1 MKGTQHIIVCLYFDP
16 LISERKIICLIRIC
30 NIRTRDGVITPP
42 PPLGQDNLNDISE
55 ALEALNIPSD
65 VRSQIGMSSTDT
77 IADVLVKLNSK
88 KPENIIFGSY
98 VGNGN
103 YSSAHPNVLTT
114 NKPYADS
121 KIACVIIQAQP
132 YDSYDPKLTFA
143 IMLNSA
149 IGYSYYYGTSSTSGG
164 IPNCVQLTSIF
175 SDNGTTLQASWY
187 ADGSGASAYTQCN
200 ASNYT
205 YSYVIFC
212 D

>member
-1 MKGTQHIIVCLYFDP
+1 MPYTNMQYTNPGWG
-16 LISERKIICLIRIC
+16 
-30 NIRTRDGVITPP
+30 NNAP

-65 VRSQIGMSSTDT
+65 IRSQIGMSSTDT
-77 IADVLVKLNSK
+77 IADVLVRLNSK
-88 KPENIIFGSY
+88 RPENIIFGSY
-98 VGNGN
+98 AGNGN
-103 YSSAHPNVLTT
+103 YGSAHPNMLTI

-121 KIACVIIQAQP
+121 KIACVIIQKQLQEP
-132 YDSYDPKLTFA
+132 IGQRLTFA

-149 IGYSYYYGTSSTSGG
+149 IGYSHYFSGSDG
-164 IPNCVQLTSIF
+164 IGGDPVCVQLTPTF
-175 SDNGTTLQASWY
+175 SDNGATLQASWY
-187 ADGSGASAYTQCN
+187 VDGYGSSQYTQCN

>member
-1 MKGTQHIIVCLYFDP
+1 M
-16 LISERKIICLIRIC
+16 
-30 NIRTRDGVITPP
+30 
-42 PPLGQDNLNDISE
+42 GQDNLNDISE

-65 VRSQIGMSSTDT
+65 IRSQIGMSSTDT

-103 YSSAHPNVLTT
+103 YSSAHPNVLTI
-114 NKPYADS
+114 NKPYTDS
-121 KIACVIIQAQP
+121 KIACVIIQTQTQEMFR
-132 YDSYDPKLTFA
+132 PKLTFA

-149 IGYSYYYGTSSTSGG
+149 IGYSCYFSDETGAGG
-164 IPNCVQLTSIF
+164 DPVCVQLTPTF
-175 SDNGTTLQASWY
+175 TDNEATLQISWY
-187 ADGSGASAYTQCN
+187 AYGSGASELTQCN